1 MSFTVF
7 HSLSFSSTVQGRHPP
22 EALPNSAHITVH
34 YTLTIENKTKKLE
47 RSARLSFDFS
57 RGVDNG
63 YANYISVSDITEESG
78 FVFDDKIR
86 IRVELRRV

>member
-7 HSLSFSSTVQGRHPP
+7 HSLSFSSTVQGRHPSAP
-22 EALPNSAHITVH
+22 LPDSAHIKVL
-34 YTLTIENKTKKLE
+34 YTLTIENKTKKFE
-47 RSARLSFDFS
+47 RSATSSCDFS